1 LAVARGLFVGLLAG
15 VLSSSWAGDVRAQ
28 RGTSWGGAEVSAG
41 GFVWR
46 PTGDR
51 SPAWH
56 DGLELTWGPTLT
68 YRQRPWRFT
77 GLVQIDLRAFATTS
91 WALGLSTN
99 SFEVAAAL
107 GPIEPFVRVGAALLT
122 VDDFDGSVSA
132 ELFSPRVTTGL
143 DVRLGRNVEVGVGA
157 YAEYFWRW
165 LGPSAVVRGLSLD
178 LRFERRMRPRRRQ

>member
-1 LAVARGLFVGLLAG
+1 MTRGFHVGLLAAI
-15 VLSSSWAGDVRAQ
+15 LTWSSASEAQAQ

-46 PTGDR
+46 SIGDVGP
-51 SPAWH
+51 SWH
-56 DGLELTWGPTLT
+56 DGLELAWGPTLT
-68 YRQRPWRFT
+68 YRQGPWRFT

-143 DVRLGRNVEVGVGA
+143 DVRLGRLVEVGLGA

-165 LGPSAVVRGLSLD
+165 LGPSALVRGLSLD
-178 LRFERRMRPRRRQ
+178 VRFERRMRPKRQYQ